1 MTTQALQLSLAHGQN
16 GILLYALNCRAR
28 KLLFFTMVIF
38 IQAAN
43 KGVVDRAVA
52 SDEGPAGMRG
62 MIWRRTM

>member
-28 KLLFFTMVIF
+28 KLLLFFTIHG
-38 IQAAN
+38 QAAN
-43 KGVVDRAVA
+43 EGVVDRAVA
-52 SDEGPAGMRG
+52 SDEGPAGMRA